1 MKMVQIAFLLE
12 IAISNV
18 ANCLWGHELK
28 RSLGINHKRRVL
40 YPGHRFLSSATWP
53 SILKTHYNG
62 LINQSINQTIFGDW
76 CLP

>member
-1 MKMVQIAFLLE
+1 MKIVQIAFLLE

-40 YPGHRFLSSATWP
+40 YPGHRFLSSATC
-53 SILKTHYNG
+53 G
-62 LINQSINQTIFGDW
+62 LRF
-76 CLP
+76 